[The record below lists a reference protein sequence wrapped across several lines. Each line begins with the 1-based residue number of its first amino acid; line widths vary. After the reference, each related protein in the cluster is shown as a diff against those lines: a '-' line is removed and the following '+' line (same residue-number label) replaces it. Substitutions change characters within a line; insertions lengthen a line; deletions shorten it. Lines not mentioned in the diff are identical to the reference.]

1 MVLNVKISD
10 DQWMVKNLIDE
21 NILESRNIFINYLMN
36 FITPTLKSIDDCERT
51 HITLPT
57 IVTKAERHSI
67 HKMSSS
73 WLNAYSYN
81 NDNGDRYMIVDLSV
95 QLVRDWIS
103 KTNFKFPPEPVPVE
117 EEFEVDVRYDDIVV
131 DDKEEEFKVLM
142 KIILAHY
149 PEEHR
154 KWMATQ

>member
-10 DQWMVKNLIDE
+10 DEWMVKNLIGE
-21 NILESRNIFINYLMN
+21 NILENRNIFINYLMG
-36 FITPTLKSIDDCERT
+36 FVTPTLTNIDDCDRT
-51 HITLPT
+51 YITLPT

-67 HKMSSS
+67 HKMTSS
-73 WLNAYSYN
+73 WLNSYSYN
-81 NDNGDRYMIVDLSV
+81 NDNGDRYMIVDLSLR
-95 QLVRDWIS
+95 LVRDWITA
-103 KTNFKFPPEPVPVE
+103 TNFQFPPEPVPVE
-117 EEFEVDVRYDDIVV
+117 EIFEVDAQYNNIVI

-142 KIILAHY
+142 KIVLAHY